1 VLYKLTGFRPKF
13 MRSHYNLYMSEV
25 APAPLF
31 SIITVVRN
39 AAGTIENC
47 VQSVAGQGFKDFEY
61 IVIDGLSDDGT
72 SDLISKHI
80 ASIDSYVREKD
91 AGIYD
96 AMNKAIAM
104 CRGRYIGII
113 NADDAYF
120 EDTLKNV
127 QKVITE
133 FPNSQI
139 IYGGV
144 EILGKEGGSLL
155 ANHSN
160 LDRAM
165 IAHPSCFVSAEA
177 YRLFGAFNP
186 DFKIA
191 ADYDFMLRARNAG
204 AVFHNSGL
212 LLAKYGPGGASAKFR
227 LKSIKEM
234 IATQGH
240 HLGWSP
246 FYRHYRL
253 ARYFAATF
261 LKPVNRKI

>member
-1 VLYKLTGFRPKF
+1 MIKPA
-13 MRSHYNLYMSEV
+13 S
-25 APAPLF
+25 APLF

-39 AAGTIENC
+39 AVDTIETCIESVKN
-47 VQSVAGQGFKDFEY
+47 QSCADFEY

-72 SDLISKHI
+72 SEIISAHQN
-80 ASIDSYVREKD
+80 AIDTYVRERD

-120 EDTLKNV
+120 EDTLENV
-127 QKVITE
+127 QKVITK

-144 EILGKEGGSLL
+144 EILGKEGETLL
-155 ANHSN
+155 VNHSK
-160 LDRAM
+160 LDQAM

-177 YRLFGAFNP
+177 YRLFGSFSTNL
-186 DFKIA
+186 KIA

-204 AVFHNSGL
+204 AVFQNTGL
-212 LLAKYGPGGASAKFR
+212 LLAKYRPGGVSAKYR
-227 LKSIKEM
+227 LQSIKEM
-234 IATQGH
+234 IAIQGH

-246 FYRHYRL
+246 FYRRYRL
-253 ARYFAATF
+253 ARHLGATF
-261 LKPVNRKI
+261 LKPVNRKV

>member
-1 VLYKLTGFRPKF
+1 MPKPA
-13 MRSHYNLYMSEV
+13 S
-25 APAPLF
+25 APLF

-39 AAGTIENC
+39 AVDTIENC
-47 VQSVAGQGFKDFEY
+47 IDSVKNQSCADFEY

-72 SDLISKHI
+72 SEVISAHQS
-80 ASIDSYVREKD
+80 SIDIYVREKD

-127 QKVITE
+127 QKVVTE

-139 IYGGV
+139 IYGGM

-155 ANHSN
+155 VDHSN

-177 YRLFGAFNP
+177 YRLFGAFNT

-204 AVFHNSGL
+204 AIFHNSGL
-212 LLAKYGPGGASAKFR
+212 LLAKYRPGGASAKFR

-246 FYRHYRL
+246 FYCRYRL
-253 ARYFAATF
+253 ARYLAATF

>member
-1 VLYKLTGFRPKF
+1 MPKPA
-13 MRSHYNLYMSEV
+13 S
-25 APAPLF
+25 APLF

-39 AAGTIENC
+39 AADTVENC
-47 VQSVAGQGFKDFEY
+47 IESVKNQSFADFEY

-72 SDLISKHI
+72 SEIISAHQSAI
-80 ASIDSYVREKD
+80 HTYVREKD

-127 QKVITE
+127 QKVIIE

-144 EILGKEGGSLL
+144 EILGKEGRSLL

-160 LDRAM
+160 LDQAM

-212 LLAKYGPGGASAKFR
+212 LLAKYRPGGASAKFR

-234 IATQGH
+234 IAIQGH
-240 HLGWSP
+240 HLGWGP
-246 FYRHYRL
+246 FYRRYRL
-253 ARYFAATF
+253 TRYLGATF
-261 LKPVNRKI
+261 FKPANRLP

>member
-1 VLYKLTGFRPKF
+1 MT
-13 MRSHYNLYMSEV
+13 EA

-39 AAGTIENC
+39 AVGTIENC
-47 VQSVAGQGFKDFEY
+47 IQSVVGQSLRDFEY

-104 CRGRYIGII
+104 CRGRYVGII

-133 FPNSQI
+133 FPDSQI

-144 EILGKEGGSLL
+144 QILAERGGSLL
-155 ANHSN
+155 VDHSN

-177 YRLFGAFNP
+177 YRLFGAFNT

-191 ADYDFMLRARNAG
+191 ADYDFMLRARDAG
-204 AVFHNSGL
+204 AVFQNSGQ
-212 LLAKYGPGGASAKFR
+212 LLAKYRPGGASAKNR
-227 LKSIKEM
+227 LQSIKEM
-234 IATQGH
+234 IAIQGH

-246 FYRHYRL
+246 FYRRYRL
-253 ARYFAATF
+253 TRYLGATF
-261 LKPVNRKI
+261 LKPANR

>member
-1 VLYKLTGFRPKF
+1 
-13 MRSHYNLYMSEV
+13 M
-25 APAPLF
+25 
-31 SIITVVRN
+31 VRN
-39 AAGTIENC
+39 ASDTVENC
-47 VQSVAGQGFKDFEY
+47 IESVKNQSLADFEY
-61 IVIDGLSDDGT
+61 IVIDSLSDDGT
-72 SDLISKHI
+72 SEIISAHQS
-80 ASIDSYVREKD
+80 AIDIYVREKD

-96 AMNKAIAM
+96 AMNKAIAI

-120 EDTLKNV
+120 EETLKNV

-133 FPNSQI
+133 FPDSQI

-144 EILGKEGGSLL
+144 QILAEGGGSLL
-155 ANHSN
+155 VDHSN

-177 YRLFGAFNP
+177 YRLFGAFNA

-212 LLAKYGPGGASAKFR
+212 LLAKYRPGGASAKYR
-227 LKSIKEM
+227 LQSIKEM
-234 IATQGH
+234 IAIQGH

-246 FYRHYRL
+246 FYRRYRL
-253 ARYFAATF
+253 TRYLGATF
-261 LKPVNRKI
+261 LKSANR

>member
-1 VLYKLTGFRPKF
+1 MPA
-13 MRSHYNLYMSEV
+13 S
-25 APAPLF
+25 APLF

-39 AAGTIENC
+39 AVDTVENC
-47 VQSVAGQGFKDFEY
+47 IDSVKNQSCADFEY

-72 SDLISKHI
+72 SEIISAHQS
-80 ASIDSYVREKD
+80 SINIYVREKD
-91 AGIYD
+91 GGIYD

-120 EDTLKNV
+120 EGTLKNV

-155 ANHSN
+155 VDHSN

-177 YRLFGAFNP
+177 YRLFGAFNAA
-186 DFKIA
+186 FKIA

-212 LLAKYGPGGASAKFR
+212 LLAKYRPGGASAKFR
-227 LKSIKEM
+227 LQSINEM
-234 IATQGH
+234 IAIQGH

-246 FYRHYRL
+246 FYRRYRL
-253 ARYFAATF
+253 ARYLAATF

>member
-1 VLYKLTGFRPKF
+1 MPK
-13 MRSHYNLYMSEV
+13 
-25 APAPLF
+25 PASSPLF

-39 AAGTIENC
+39 AVDTIENC
-47 VQSVAGQGFKDFEY
+47 IESVLNQSLADFEY

-72 SDLISKHI
+72 FEIISAHQS
-80 ASIDSYVREKD
+80 AIDIYVREKD

-104 CRGRYIGII
+104 CRGRYICII
-113 NADDAYF
+113 NDDDAYF

-127 QKVITE
+127 QKVVTE

-155 ANHSN
+155 VHHSN

-165 IAHPSCFVSAEA
+165 IAHPSCFVSTET
-177 YRLFGAFNP
+177 YRLLSAFNAN
-186 DFKIA
+186 FKIA

-204 AVFHNSGL
+204 AVFQDSGL
-212 LLAKYGPGGASAKFR
+212 LLAKYRPGGSSAIFR
-227 LKSIKEM
+227 LQSIKEM
-234 IATQGH
+234 IAIQGH

-246 FYRHYRL
+246 FYRRYRF
-253 ARYFAATF
+253 ARYLGATF

>member
-1 VLYKLTGFRPKF
+1 MPKPT
-13 MRSHYNLYMSEV
+13 S
-25 APAPLF
+25 APLF

-39 AAGTIENC
+39 AVDTVENC
-47 VQSVAGQGFKDFEY
+47 IESVKNQSLTDFEY

-72 SDLISKHI
+72 SEVISAHQ
-80 ASIDSYVREKD
+80 SVIDIYVREKD

-139 IYGGV
+139 IYGGM
-144 EILGKEGGSLL
+144 EILGKEGGSLVVD
-155 ANHSN
+155 HSN

-177 YRLFGAFNP
+177 YRLFGAFNT

-212 LLAKYGPGGASAKFR
+212 LLAKYRPGGASAKFR

-246 FYRHYRL
+246 FYRRYRL
-253 ARYFAATF
+253 ARYLAATF

>member
-1 VLYKLTGFRPKF
+1 MPD
-13 MRSHYNLYMSEV
+13 V

-39 AAGTIENC
+39 AVKTIEAC
-47 VQSVAGQGFKDFEY
+47 IQSVEDQNFSDFEY
-61 IVIDGLSDDGT
+61 IVIDSLSDDGT

-133 FPNSQI
+133 FPDSQI

-144 EILGKEGGSLL
+144 QILAEGGGSLL
-155 ANHSN
+155 VDHSN

-177 YRLFGAFNP
+177 YRLFGAFNA

-191 ADYDFMLRARNAG
+191 ADYDFMLRALKAG
-204 AVFHNSGL
+204 AIFHNTGL
-212 LLAKYGPGGASAKFR
+212 LLAKYRPGGASAKNR
-227 LKSIKEM
+227 LQSIKEM
-234 IATQGH
+234 IAIQGH

-246 FYRHYRL
+246 FYRRYRL
-253 ARYFAATF
+253 ARYLGATF
-261 LKPVNRKI
+261 LKPANRKI

>member
-1 VLYKLTGFRPKF
+1 ML
-13 MRSHYNLYMSEV
+13 NQ

-39 AAGTIENC
+39 AVGTIENC
-47 VQSVAGQGFKDFEY
+47 IESVKNQSFSDFEY
-61 IVIDGLSDDGT
+61 IVIDGLSNDGT
-72 SDLISKHI
+72 SEIISAHQS
-80 ASIDSYVREKD
+80 AIDIYMREKD

-120 EDTLKNV
+120 EDTLKGV
-127 QKVITE
+127 QKLITE

-144 EILGKEGGSLL
+144 EILGKDGGTLL
-155 ANHSN
+155 VDHSN
-160 LDRAM
+160 LDQAM

-177 YRLFGAFNP
+177 YRRFGTFNA

-212 LLAKYGPGGASAKFR
+212 LLAKYRSGGASAKNRFR
-227 LKSIKEM
+227 SIQEM
-234 IATQGH
+234 NSIQAN
-240 HLGWSP
+240 HLGWSK
-246 FYRHYRL
+246 FYRNYRFL
-253 ARYFAATF
+253 RYLAATY
-261 LKPVNRKI
+261 LINRE

>member
-1 VLYKLTGFRPKF
+1 MPKPA
-13 MRSHYNLYMSEV
+13 S
-25 APAPLF
+25 APLF

-39 AAGTIENC
+39 AVDTVEYCIESVRN
-47 VQSVAGQGFKDFEY
+47 QSLTDFEY

-72 SDLISKHI
+72 SEVISAHQ
-80 ASIDSYVREKD
+80 SVIDIYVREKD

-139 IYGGV
+139 IYGGM
-144 EILGKEGGSLL
+144 EILGKGGGSFLVD
-155 ANHSN
+155 HSN
-160 LDRAM
+160 LDQAM

-177 YRLFGAFNP
+177 YRLFGAFNT

-212 LLAKYGPGGASAKFR
+212 HLAKYRPGGASAKFR

-240 HLGWSP
+240 HLGWGL
-246 FYRHYRL
+246 FYRRYRL
-253 ARYFAATF
+253 ARYLAATF

>member
-1 VLYKLTGFRPKF
+1 MPKPT
-13 MRSHYNLYMSEV
+13 S
-25 APAPLF
+25 APLF

-39 AAGTIENC
+39 AVDTVENC
-47 VQSVAGQGFKDFEY
+47 IESVKNQSLTDFEY

-72 SDLISKHI
+72 SEVISAHQ
-80 ASIDSYVREKD
+80 SVIDIYVREKD

-139 IYGGV
+139 IYGGM
-144 EILGKEGGSLL
+144 EILGKEGGSLVVD
-155 ANHSN
+155 HSN

-177 YRLFGAFNP
+177 YRLFGAFNT

-212 LLAKYGPGGASAKFR
+212 LLAKYRPGGASAKFR

-246 FYRHYRL
+246 FYRRYRL
-253 ARYFAATF
+253 ARYLAATL

>member
-1 VLYKLTGFRPKF
+1 
-13 MRSHYNLYMSEV
+13 MNEV
-25 APAPLF
+25 VPAPFF

-39 AAGTIENC
+39 AKNTIEDC
-47 VQSVAGQGFKDFEY
+47 IQSVGNQIFTDFEY

-72 SDLISKHI
+72 SELISKHVT
-80 ASIDSYVREKD
+80 SIDTYVREKD

-113 NADDAYF
+113 NADDLYF
-120 EDTLKNV
+120 EDTLINV

-144 EILGKEGGSLL
+144 EILAECGGTLFVD
-155 ANHSN
+155 HSN

-165 IAHPSCFVSAEA
+165 IAHPACFVSAEA
-177 YRLFGAFNP
+177 YRIFGSFNL
-186 DFKIA
+186 DYKVA

-204 AVFHNSGL
+204 AVFQNSGL
-212 LLAKYGPGGASAKFR
+212 LLAKYRPGGASAKFR
-227 LKSIKEM
+227 LQSIKEM
-234 IATQGH
+234 NKIQGQH
-240 HLGWSP
+240 IGWSP
-246 FYRHYRL
+246 LYRCYRL
-253 ARYFAATF
+253 IRYLGATF
-261 LKPVNRKI
+261 LKPAKLKV

>member
-1 VLYKLTGFRPKF
+1 MT
-13 MRSHYNLYMSEV
+13 EA

-39 AAGTIENC
+39 AVGTIENC
-47 VQSVAGQGFKDFEY
+47 IQSVVGQSLRDFEY

-80 ASIDSYVREKD
+80 ASIDSYAREKD

-113 NADDAYF
+113 HADDAYF

-127 QKVITE
+127 QKVITD
-133 FPNSQI
+133 FPGSQI

-144 EILGKEGGSLL
+144 QILGQQGGTLL
-155 ANHSN
+155 VDHSN
-160 LDRAM
+160 LDQAM

-177 YRLFGAFNP
+177 YRVFGAFNA

-204 AVFHNSGL
+204 AIFHNSGL
-212 LLAKYGPGGASAKFR
+212 LLAKYRPGGASAKFR
-227 LKSIKEM
+227 LQSIREM
-234 IATQGH
+234 IAIQGH

-246 FYRHYRL
+246 FYRRYRL
-253 ARYFAATF
+253 TRYLGATF
-261 LKPVNRKI
+261 LKPANR

>member
-1 VLYKLTGFRPKF
+1 MPKPT
-13 MRSHYNLYMSEV
+13 S
-25 APAPLF
+25 APLF

-39 AAGTIENC
+39 AADTLENC
-47 VQSVAGQGFKDFEY
+47 IESVKNQSFADFEY

-72 SDLISKHI
+72 SEVISAHQ
-80 ASIDSYVREKD
+80 SVIDIYVREKD

-120 EDTLKNV
+120 EETLKNV
-127 QKVITE
+127 QKVIIE

-155 ANHSN
+155 VDHSN

-177 YRLFGAFNP
+177 YRLFGVFNA

-212 LLAKYGPGGASAKFR
+212 LLAKYRPGGASAEFR
-227 LKSIKEM
+227 IQSIKEM
-234 IATQGH
+234 IAIQGH
-240 HLGWSP
+240 HLGWGP
-246 FYRHYRL
+246 FYRRYRL
-253 ARYFAATF
+253 IRYLGATF
-261 LKPVNRKI
+261 FKPTNRLP

>member
-1 VLYKLTGFRPKF
+1 MPKPA
-13 MRSHYNLYMSEV
+13 S
-25 APAPLF
+25 APLF

-39 AAGTIENC
+39 AVDTVENC
-47 VQSVAGQGFKDFEY
+47 IESIKNQSFADFEY

-72 SDLISKHI
+72 SEIISAHRS
-80 ASIDSYVREKD
+80 AIDTYVREKD

-96 AMNKAIAM
+96 AMNKAIAI

-144 EILGKEGGSLL
+144 EILGQEGGSLL
-155 ANHSN
+155 VDHSN

-177 YRLFGAFNP
+177 YQLFGAFNP

-191 ADYDFMLRARNAG
+191 ADYDFMLRTRNAG

-212 LLAKYGPGGASAKFR
+212 LLAKYRPGGASAKFR
-227 LKSIKEM
+227 LQSIKEM
-234 IATQGH
+234 IAIQGH

-246 FYRHYRL
+246 FYRRYRL
-253 ARYFAATF
+253 ARYLGATF
-261 LKPVNRKI
+261 LKPVYRKI